1 MLRARV
7 SSPIIPGTFNVLR
20 LVVPVMAKQPA
31 QDGEKGVFI
40 HVASV
45 AAFEGQVRDALVLWV
60 VGPSAVNTCYADD
73 DVVLL

>member
-1 MLRARV
+1 
-7 SSPIIPGTFNVLR
+7 
-20 LVVPVMAKQPA
+20 MAKQPA